1 MPYPVAVRFVL
12 GGSNIDFYGDE
23 VLDVTEHYVKDTQV
37 HESQTRTAQ
46 VYQYGS
52 EVREINITFIEANP
66 DTRAKINQLE
76 EAAATLTLYPYY
88 SYDATVSLTV
98 IPMFD
103 GDVYT
108 YLYGELAAMGAK
120 QMSFLEA

>member
-1 MPYPVAVRFVL
+1 MAYPIAVRFIL
-12 GGSNIDFYGDE
+12 GESNIDFYGDE

-37 HESQTRTAQ
+37 HESQTRTVQ
-46 VYQYGS
+46 VYQHGS
-52 EVREINITFIEANP
+52 EVREINITFAEADP
-66 DTRAKINQLE
+66 DTRAKINQIE
-76 EAAATLTLYPYY
+76 ESTGTLTVYPYY
-88 SYDATVSLTV
+88 SYDPAVSLTV